1 MIVIS
6 IVIFLASLSFFPYAY
21 YMKRSYV
28 ERSIDTLG
36 QEWLIAHKDVRNGKL
51 FSTDK
56 HANIVLVFQKWAP
69 WISAYLLSGSTLP
82 ALEDFRV
89 NTSNA
94 NIKFHK
100 QFSFDSDIEVLG
112 FRGFTG
118 SQTLGKLGY
127 LITAPH
133 GSGAYFTGSSI
144 PFTLTGIFLTI
155 GYTWASLETWRAR
168 ELLLRPYLQ

>member
-56 HANIVLVFQKWAP
+56 HANIVLVFQK
-69 WISAYLLSGSTLP
+69 
-82 ALEDFRV
+82 
-89 NTSNA
+89 
-94 NIKFHK
+94 
-100 QFSFDSDIEVLG
+100 
-112 FRGFTG
+112 
-118 SQTLGKLGY
+118 
-127 LITAPH
+127 
-133 GSGAYFTGSSI
+133 
-144 PFTLTGIFLTI
+144 
-155 GYTWASLETWRAR
+155 
-168 ELLLRPYLQ
+168 